1 MKNLEEKNAKLIKKK
16 KYFIN
21 NYISQFN
28 YLIISLIN
36 VYIIWKT
43 NT

>member
-1 MKNLEEKNAKLIKKK
+1 MKNLEEKNGKLIKKK
-16 KYFIN
+16 KYLIN

-36 VYIIWKT
+36 VYII
-43 NT
+43 